1 MLGFISFSLVVRQGA
16 KDYAALIFGENTFI
30 KEKREK
36 LAQLFFNWDEICCS
50 LRTTF

>member
-1 MLGFISFSLVVRQGA
+1 MRGFISFSLVVRQGA
-16 KDYAALIFGENTFI
+16 KDYAALIFGENTF